1 MTTWQEDYPYDQR
14 MSTKR
19 SLQIELLKLQS
30 WVKDGGQKVVLFVK
44 LRVGCR

>member
-1 MTTWQEDYPYDQR
+1 VTTWREGYPYDQR

-19 SLQIELLKLQS
+19 SLQIELLRLQS
-30 WVKDGGQKVVLFVK
+30 WVEDGGQKVVLFVE

>member
-1 MTTWQEDYPYDQR
+1 VTTWQEDYPYDQR

-19 SLQIELLKLQS
+19 SLQIELLTLQS
-30 WVKDGGQKVVLFVK
+30 WVKDGGQKVVLFVE